1 MNDKIPIDAVITWVD
16 GNDPLHQRK
25 MSLAVSSE
33 KKKKNNLSKYKE
45 AGEIYY
51 CVQSII
57 KFAPF
62 IRNIFIVTDNQV
74 PLFIK
79 NKKIHDERIKVV
91 DHKEI
96 FKGLEEYMPTFNPR
110 GIDALLHRV
119 PGLSERFIY
128 FNDDMFLIKKTQAKD
143 WFTVAG
149 KPVLRGKWSKSYN
162 TMWHKK
168 IAELFYSFTNKRPSY
183 NLAQSVSAN
192 MAGFNNRYYRSFH
205 SGRPLLKSVF
215 EEYFKK
221 NPQILR
227 NQLKYKFR
235 NRNQFMP
242 YSLGWHLMIKN
253 GGTDLKSNIGLKEIT
268 NIKRNSTLDFEQ
280 LLNNVHKN
288 PKVFSLNI
296 QDLHLGSK
304 STQDCFKRWMNN
316 LLGII

>member
-79 NKKIHDERIKVV
+79 NKKVHDKRIKVV

-110 GIDALLHRV
+110 CIDALLHRV

-168 IAELFYSFTNKRPSY
+168 IA
-183 NLAQSVSAN
+183 
-192 MAGFNNRYYRSFH
+192 
-205 SGRPLLKSVF
+205 
-215 EEYFKK
+215 
-221 NPQILR
+221 
-227 NQLKYKFR
+227 
-235 NRNQFMP
+235 
-242 YSLGWHLMIKN
+242 
-253 GGTDLKSNIGLKEIT
+253 
-268 NIKRNSTLDFEQ
+268 
-280 LLNNVHKN
+280 
-288 PKVFSLNI
+288 
-296 QDLHLGSK
+296 
-304 STQDCFKRWMNN
+304 
-316 LLGII
+316 

>member
-79 NKKIHDERIKVV
+79 NKKVHDERIKVV

-110 GIDALLHRV
+110 CIDALLHRV

-143 WFTVAG
+143 C
-149 KPVLRGKWSKSYN
+149 L
-162 TMWHKK
+162 
-168 IAELFYSFTNKRPSY
+168 
-183 NLAQSVSAN
+183 
-192 MAGFNNRYYRSFH
+192 
-205 SGRPLLKSVF
+205 
-215 EEYFKK
+215 
-221 NPQILR
+221 
-227 NQLKYKFR
+227 
-235 NRNQFMP
+235 
-242 YSLGWHLMIKN
+242 
-253 GGTDLKSNIGLKEIT
+253 
-268 NIKRNSTLDFEQ
+268 Q
-280 LLNNVHKN
+280 LLA
-288 PKVFSLNI
+288 
-296 QDLHLGSK
+296 
-304 STQDCFKRWMNN
+304 N
-316 LLGII
+316 LY

>member
-25 MSLAVSSE
+25 MSLAATSE
-33 KKKKNNLSKYKE
+33 KKQKNNLNKYKE

-79 NKKIHDERIKVV
+79 NKKVHDERIKVV

-110 GIDALLHRV
+110 CIDALLHRV

-128 FNDDMFLIKKTQAKD
+128 FNDDMFLIKTTQSKD

-149 KPVLRGKWSKSYN
+149 EPVLRGNGLSH
-162 TMWHKK
+162 TIRCGTKK
-168 IAELFYSFTNKRPSY
+168 LQNYFIHLLTKGLVIILHSQSQQTWLDLITDITGHSIPEGLF
-183 NLAQSVSAN
+183 
-192 MAGFNNRYYRSFH
+192 
-205 SGRPLLKSVF
+205 
-215 EEYFKK
+215 
-221 NPQILR
+221 
-227 NQLKYKFR
+227 
-235 NRNQFMP
+235 
-242 YSLGWHLMIKN
+242 
-253 GGTDLKSNIGLKEIT
+253 
-268 NIKRNSTLDFEQ
+268 
-280 LLNNVHKN
+280 
-288 PKVFSLNI
+288 
-296 QDLHLGSK
+296 
-304 STQDCFKRWMNN
+304 
-316 LLGII
+316 